1 MLTITQLKKRMKKC
15 NPDAKCGIDF
25 NKDDTVTLKW
35 SISLTRIYQL
45 TFKEHQLS
53 VECDYFQRAMM
64 QAERDMK

>member
-1 MLTITQLKKRMKKC
+1 MKKF

-45 TFKEHQLS
+45 TLKEHQLS
-53 VECDYFQRAMM
+53 VECDDFQRAIM
-64 QAERDMK
+64 QAKIDMNR